1 MRLFVT
7 LPFHSPSDPLDQEYI
22 GQVTRIE
29 DLPDGNRGI
38 AVQLLSA
45 AGIKPVITVLGR
57 KLLIPPSSFFV
68 LSKLDICVPVPQG
81 RDTALIRPIRFA
93 VSIALLDALNI
104 LNGWYSPT
112 FALQEE

>member
-45 AGIKPVITVLGR
+45 AGIKPAITVLGTS
-57 KLLIPPSSFFV
+57 KTTDSPFLLLCTV
-68 LSKLDICVPVPQG
+68 
-81 RDTALIRPIRFA
+81 
-93 VSIALLDALNI
+93 
-104 LNGWYSPT
+104 
-112 FALQEE
+112 